1 MSDDVAESFSTLAL
15 RARLRRFEPDV
26 ATIIEAVARHAGGP
40 QSRRNTT
47 EASQPVKSAIKA
59 VARP

>member
-1 MSDDVAESFSTLAL
+1 MSDDVAESFSTPGL
-15 RARLRRFEPDV
+15 RARPRRFEPDV
-26 ATIIEAVARHAGGP
+26 AAIIEAVARHAGGA